1 MIIRLINHARGV
13 FRVKSLQDQL
23 LGAGLVDKKALKK
36 ANKDKHKQQMV
47 AQNSKQFAV
56 SDAKEQ
62 AEAKQQKK
70 LNKDRALNQQRNDAA
85 EKKAISAQI
94 KQLIEVNSLEYRGEV
109 EYNFADGKKIKKL
122 AVTADVQRQ
131 LSRGRLAIVKLGDSY
146 RIVVSEV
153 AEKIAQ
159 RNDNYIVLLNT
170 KEAEVIEADDPY
182 ADYQIPDDLMW

>member
-62 AEAKQQKK
+62 AELKRQEK
-70 LNKDRALNQQRNDAA
+70 LGKDRALNQQRNQAA
-85 EKKAISAQI
+85 EKKAVSAQI
-94 KQLIEVNSLEYRGEV
+94 KQLIEVNSLEYRGDV
-109 EYNFADGKKIKKL
+109 DYNFADGKKIKKL

-146 RIVVSEV
+146 RLVVSEV

-159 RNDNYIVLLNT
+159 RNDSYIVLLNT
-170 KEAEVIEADDPY
+170 KEAEVIEEDDPY
-182 ADYQIPDDLMW
+182 ADFQIPDDLMW

>member
-62 AEAKQQKK
+62 AELKRQEK
-70 LNKDRALNQQRNDAA
+70 LGKDRALNQQRNEAA
-85 EKKAISAQI
+85 EKKAVSAQI
-94 KQLIEVNSLEYRGEV
+94 KQLIEVNSLEYRGDV
-109 EYNFADGKKIKKL
+109 DYNFADGKKIKKL

-146 RIVVSEV
+146 RLVVSEV

-159 RNDNYIVLLNT
+159 RNDSYIVLLNT
-170 KEAEVIEADDPY
+170 KEAEVIEEDDPY
-182 ADYQIPDDLMW
+182 ADFQIPDDLMW

>member
-1 MIIRLINHARGV
+1 M
-13 FRVKSLQDQL
+13 KSLQDQL

-62 AEAKQQKK
+62 AELKQQEK
-70 LNKDRALNQQRNDAA
+70 LGKDRALNQQRNEAA
-85 EKKAISAQI
+85 EKKAVSAQI
-94 KQLIEVNSLEYRGEV
+94 KQLIEVNSLEYRGDV
-109 EYNFADGKKIKKL
+109 DYNFADGKKIKKL
-122 AVTADVQRQ
+122 AVTTDVQRQ

-146 RIVVSEV
+146 RLVVSEV

-170 KEAEVIEADDPY
+170 KEAEVIEEDDPY
-182 ADYQIPDDLMW
+182 ADFQIPDDLMW

>member
-1 MIIRLINHARGV
+1 M
-13 FRVKSLQDQL
+13 KSLQDQL

-62 AEAKQQKK
+62 AEVKQQEK
-70 LNKDRALNQQRNDAA
+70 LSKDRALNQQRNEAA
-85 EKKAISAQI
+85 EKKAVSAQI

-109 EYNFADGKKIKKL
+109 DYNFADGKKIKKL
-122 AVTADVQRQ
+122 AVTIDVQRQ

-146 RIVVSEV
+146 HLVVSEV

-159 RNDNYIVLLNT
+159 RNDSYIILLNA
-170 KEAEVIEADDPY
+170 KETEMVEADDPY
-182 ADYQIPDDLMW
+182 ADFQIPDDLMW